1 MRKLQ
6 SVGGV
11 KQGLMAILVMSAVA
25 GCGDRPPSQQQSL
38 QQARTAL
45 AAKQYQ
51 VAGIALKSY
60 LQAQPQDAEA
70 RLLLAG
76 TLLESNDFVSAEK
89 ELRKALEL
97 GIARDRVEPMLARAL
112 IEQGEFKKLVQEID
126 AQRVNDAAARAEVL
140 ASLGRAYLG
149 LGEQE
154 LASQQFVA
162 ALKLQPTLPAAMLGS
177 VRILMANGELDTAL
191 RSLNDLLARNPQMA
205 DGLAL
210 RAGMLRE
217 RGQLAE
223 ATADY
228 LQVLKLKPD
237 DINARANLVMVL
249 IDRQQISEAKQ
260 QVEQLRK
267 RSPLALASNYLYA
280 LLAYRDGN
288 YAEAHKYV
296 EIALTGDAKH
306 IPALFLAAAT
316 DYQLQEYQRA
326 ESRLRQVL
334 EANPLH
340 FAAQKLL
347 MATYLRLGQP
357 NRAAQVLPY
366 VLRPGL
372 ENDADL
378 AALAGEVFLSNR
390 DFRNADLFFSHA
402 AKLDPDSRDKK
413 TALALARLREG
424 KTEEALAGLNQAAVE
439 GKSPTASRILVEELL
454 RNGRTDQALQQAQKM
469 VESAPDKAESHYFLA
484 STLYAKGDINGARS
498 ALDRCLQIDP
508 AYFPAVRTLA
518 SLDLARQ
525 QPKLAMAR
533 FEALLAKKPTHP
545 QALVAMASL
554 LRKQGGSPDSVLK
567 LLERANNAAPDD
579 MDVVVEMADA
589 QMAYGLLKEADAI
602 LQKSLARKPRY
613 PVLLQRAALVQYS
626 RGDFDRA
633 INTLFSLA
641 ETDRSNAPVVYLRIA
656 DLQLQLGKPAL
667 ALQTLQKALSQAP
680 QSTAIQQAYVR
691 ALIAASRPQD
701 ALIVARRM
709 QQAAPKKPLG
719 YVLEGDAKTALKDW
733 SGALQSYRLA
743 QQHGESGDTVVRLHR
758 TLLALGKQDDARR
771 LGEDWL
777 KKSPADA
784 AFLRYSA
791 DLAMTRGEV
800 ALASELYQKVLLKNP
815 ENVDVLNNSAN
826 ALWQLNQRADALHR
840 AEKAYAMAPSDA
852 DVLDTFGWMLAE
864 SGQTGR
870 SIPLLQRAAALRPD
884 DPLLRYHLGR
894 ALLADKQQDAAKSA
908 LEEAL
913 RLGDF
918 PGSDEARRLL
928 KAL

>member
-1 MRKLQ
+1 MRKRQ
-6 SVGGV
+6 SVGIV
-11 KQGLMAILVMSAVA
+11 KQGLMAVLVINAVA

-38 QQARTAL
+38 QQAQSAL
-45 AAKQYQ
+45 VAKQYQ
-51 VAGIALKSY
+51 AAGIALKSY

-76 TLLESNDFVSAEK
+76 ALLESNDFVSAEK

-97 GIARDRVEPMLARAL
+97 GIARDRVEPMLARVL

-126 AQRVNDAAARAEVL
+126 AQRVNDSAARAEVL

-154 LASQQFVA
+154 LASQQFLA
-162 ALKLQPTLPAAMLGS
+162 ALKLQPTLPAAMLGA
-177 VRILMANGELDTAL
+177 VRIMMANGELDAAL
-191 RSLNDLLARNPQMA
+191 RSLNDLLTRNPQMA
-205 DGLAL
+205 EGLAL

-223 ATADY
+223 AAADY
-228 LQVLKLKPD
+228 RQVLKLKPD
-237 DINARANLVMVL
+237 DVNARANLVMVL
-249 IDRQQISEAKQ
+249 IDQQQIAEAKQ
-260 QVEQLRK
+260 QVAELRK

-288 YAEAHKYV
+288 YAEAHKYA

-316 DYQLQEYQRA
+316 DYQLQEYLRA

-402 AKLDPDSRDKK
+402 AKLDPDSSDKK

-424 KTEEALAGLNQAAVE
+424 KTEEALVGLNQAAE
-439 GKSPTASRILVEELL
+439 GKSLAASRILVEELL
-454 RNGRTDQALQQAQKM
+454 RNGRADQALQQAQKM

-484 STLYAKGDINGARS
+484 SALYAKGDISAARS

-508 AYFPAVRTLA
+508 VYFPAVRTLA
-518 SLDLARQ
+518 SLDLASQ
-525 QPKLAMAR
+525 KPKLAMSR

-545 QALVAMASL
+545 QALAAMASL
-554 LRKQGGSPDSVLK
+554 LRKQGGTPDSVLK

-579 MDVVVEMADA
+579 MDVVIEMADA

-602 LQKSLARKPRY
+602 LQKALARKPHH

-633 INTLFSLA
+633 INTLFALA

-656 DLQLQLGKPAL
+656 DLQLQQDKPAL

-680 QSTAIQQAYVR
+680 QSTAVQQAYVR
-691 ALIAASRPQD
+691 ALIAANRPQD
-701 ALIVARRM
+701 AQIVARKI
-709 QQAAPKKPLG
+709 QQSVPKNPLG
-719 YVLEGDAKTALKDW
+719 YVLEGDARAAAKDW

-758 TLLALGKQDDARR
+758 TLTALGKEDDARR
-771 LGEDWL
+771 LEEDWL
-777 KKSPADA
+777 KKSPSDA

-791 DLAMTRGEV
+791 DLAMTRGDV
-800 ALASELYQKVLLKNP
+800 ALASELYQKVLSKNP

-826 ALWQLNQRADALHR
+826 ALWQLNQRPEALRR

-870 SIPLLQRAAALRPD
+870 SIPLLQRAAALRPG

-913 RLGDF
+913 RLGEF
-918 PGSDEARRLL
+918 PGSEEARRLL
-928 KAL
+928 KSL